1 MGSARPVALL
11 IAGLF
16 LAALYGGCAFAEI
29 RVQGP
34 EDDVR
39 VEAYGATVAELLAA
53 LGEHYAV
60 RYRGAPASSGVTT
73 TFEGPLRRVL
83 VRVLKGNSYVI
94 KGGGDGLE
102 VIVVSLESPAATPPA
117 VAISPAVTT
126 SAATATTS
134 AVPATLAPQP
144 QLRVRGPVDDVRVE
158 AYGATV
164 VEILA
169 ALGEHY
175 AVRYRG
181 APGSGG
187 VTASFKGPLRRVLV
201 RVLEGNNYV
210 IKGGGAGLEVFVVSP
225 QSPAISTV
233 IAHRRAD

>member
-1 MGSARPVALL
+1 MQSTRPVALP

-16 LAALYGGCAFAEI
+16 LAALYGRCALAEI

-34 EDDVR
+34 QDDVR
-39 VEAYGATVAELLAA
+39 VEAYGATVAEILAA

-60 RYRGAPASSGVTT
+60 RYRGAPASSGVTI

-83 VRVLKGNSYVI
+83 VRVLRGNNYVI

-102 VIVVSLESPAATPPA
+102 VIVLSLESPAATPPA
-117 VAISPAVTT
+117 VTISPSVT
-126 SAATATTS
+126 SSPATTTTS
-134 AVPATLAPQP
+134 AVPATLAAQP
-144 QLRVRGPVDDVRVE
+144 QLRVQGPVDDVRVE

-164 VEILA
+164 AEILA

-181 APGSGG
+181 APGTGG
-187 VTASFKGPLRRVLV
+187 VTATFGGPLRRVLV

-210 IKGGGAGLEVFVVSP
+210 IRGGGDGLEVFVVSL
-225 QSPAISTV
+225 Q
-233 IAHRRAD
+233 